1 MTVYTTDKGPSVQAA
16 QGHVTW
22 GLKGKE
28 LICKE
33 LMDDETGYKNKGGGK
48 GPKNKGPG
56 GL

>member
-1 MTVYTTDKGPSVQAA
+1 VQAA
-16 QGHVTW
+16 QGHATW
-22 GLKGKE
+22 ALKGKE
-28 LICKE
+28 LKCKE